1 MISQDVIQR
10 IVKQEKAMQEIEGLL
25 KAIAQEVEEFDNDVL
40 LAPAEIEEE
49 DGRAYWEFLGEDSA
63 KKEKSSVADLSDEC
77 KDDEDEEEEFED
89 EKDDDRDDWD
99 DEDEEE
105 EDDEDEEGGEEIT
118 IGVYLWSPEP
128 EKAVL
133 SIYLEYCGYK
143 SSYEEDW
150 KRLKEL
156 KAKLDGK
163 IHLYHD
169 EWGDDKLEVERIDLE
184 ELMQGKVKPEDIA
197 KKVYSIAQK
206 VCSLQEMRKMG
217 KYVSEI
223 QDLQN

>member
-25 KAIAQEVEEFDNDVL
+25 KAIAQEVEEFDSDVL

-49 DGRAYWEFLGEDSA
+49 DGRAYWEFLGETSI
-63 KKEKSSVADLSDEC
+63 KKEECTVVDLSEMGKGDE
-77 KDDEDEEEEFED
+77 DEDEEFEED
-89 EKDDDRDDWD
+89 MDDDSDDWD

-105 EDDEDEEGGEEIT
+105 EEDDEDEGEEIT
-118 IGVYLWSPEP
+118 IGVYLWSPEA

-156 KAKLDGK
+156 KAKLGGK
-163 IHLYHD
+163 SSRYVDRMWNAAYI
-169 EWGDDKLEVERIDLE
+169 
-184 ELMQGKVKPEDIA
+184 PEPTR
-197 KKVYSIAQK
+197 
-206 VCSLQEMRKMG
+206 RK
-217 KYVSEI
+217 
-223 QDLQN
+223 NC

>member
-10 IVKQEKAMQEIEGLL
+10 IITQKKAIQEIEALL
-25 KAIAQEVEEFDNDVL
+25 KAIAQEVEELDRDVI

-49 DGRAYWEFLGEDSA
+49 EGRAYWEFLGEDSA
-63 KKEKSSVADLSDEC
+63 KKEKSSVADLSDEE
-77 KDDEDEEEEFED
+77 KDDEDEEEEFE
-89 EKDDDRDDWD
+89 EEMDDDSDDWD

-128 EKAVL
+128 EKAAL
-133 SIYLEYCGYK
+133 SIYLEYYGDGN
-143 SSYEEDW
+143 YEKDW

-156 KAKLDGK
+156 KAKLGGK
-163 IHLYHD
+163 IHLYHN

-197 KKVYSIAQK
+197 KKVYSIARN

-217 KYVSEI
+217 K
-223 QDLQN
+223 